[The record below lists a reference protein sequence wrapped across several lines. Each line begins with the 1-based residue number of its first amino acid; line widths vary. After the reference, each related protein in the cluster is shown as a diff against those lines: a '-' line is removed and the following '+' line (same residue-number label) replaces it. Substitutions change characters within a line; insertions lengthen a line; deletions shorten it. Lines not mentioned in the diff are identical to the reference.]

1 VHLLL
6 RAYIF
11 NFLVATYSMSCPTL
25 GDVSTKS
32 RKKFLNESEKAK
44 EQDKTLRVFVNERG
58 IGEILTS
65 K

>member
-1 VHLLL
+1 
-6 RAYIF
+6 
-11 NFLVATYSMSCPTL
+11 MSYPTL

-32 RKKFLNESEKAK
+32 RKKFLNESVKAK

-58 IGEILTS
+58 IGKIHTS